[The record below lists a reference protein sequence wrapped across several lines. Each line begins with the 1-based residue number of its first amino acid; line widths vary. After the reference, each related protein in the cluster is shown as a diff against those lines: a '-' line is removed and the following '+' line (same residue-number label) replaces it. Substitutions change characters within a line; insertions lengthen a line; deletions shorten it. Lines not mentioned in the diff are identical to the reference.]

1 MTMSSSSDQVLRSVL
16 GAIDCGV
23 VVLDRKGNIL
33 ESNPKALQV
42 LGLSHD
48 QFHSRGAYDPRWGVV
63 GSDGEPL
70 PASEQPSAISMRT
83 GKRVA
88 GVVMG
93 VDRPGPGPD
102 ETERVWLQITATPL
116 HDESSVLQRVVVT
129 FVDITQQRAVEQAL
143 REEHAFHKELM
154 GTVLAG
160 ITVTSPEGQITYANP
175 QAEALLG
182 LQRSQ
187 LAGLPYD
194 APQFRITDFD
204 GGELPIEELPFA
216 QIRRS
221 RAPVWD
227 VRHAVETPTGVRRLI
242 TVNGAPLFR
251 EDNSLRG
258 AVFAFHDITAAE
270 AARRELHLSEQRL
283 RMATWA
289 ADLAQVDWIIE
300 GALQIDGAWLR
311 RRGWG
316 ADRPVPSTVH
326 GWRQALAPGELAR
339 INAARDEHFAG
350 AVPSIDVE
358 FELPIS
364 PRVTAR
370 LIARVVER
378 DASGRPRRVA
388 GMLADV
394 SAERRAR
401 EERKALQAQ
410 MLESAAYEATARVT
424 GGMANDF
431 NNLLVGILGAAHRVR
446 ELTGADHPAREE
458 LDVVESTAQRAA
470 ELSRELLAMSG
481 HGRFRLEPVDLGQ
494 LAREMREALISGM
507 RHASR
512 IRLRTERELPH
523 IEGDTGQ
530 LRRMIYHLV
539 ANAVDA
545 HRGEAG
551 TIELQIRGAR
561 LGPRDRA
568 WLGGGPA
575 ATCSGVCIEVKD
587 DGEGI
592 DPARVSELVLPFST
606 TRDGRR
612 GLGLAAVQG
621 IVRGHRGFLALEG
634 IPGEGTQ
641 VTIFLPNTTAASP
654 ASPPPELD
662 EEPPPSQGAK
672 LLVVD
677 DEPVV
682 LRICEHALVA
692 AGYTVHTATQG
703 AEGLERWREHGPYDL
718 VVSDLSMPVMDGEAL
733 VRALRADNPALPILV
748 MSGYSRSEVVGRM
761 VGAGSVEFLAKPFKP
776 RRVVRLVS
784 RLLARAQVDS
794 PRRS

>member
-1 MTMSSSSDQVLRSVL
+1 MTESGSSNPLLQAVL
-16 GAIDCGV
+16 GAVDCGV
-23 VVLDRKGNIL
+23 VVLDRGGGIL
-33 ESNPKALQV
+33 ESNPKALEV

-48 QFHSRGAYDPRWGVV
+48 QLRARTAYDPRWGVV
-63 GSDGEPL
+63 SAEGEPL
-70 PASEQPSAISMRT
+70 PASAQPSAIAIRT
-83 GKRVA
+83 GQRVA
-88 GVVMG
+88 GAIMG
-93 VDRPGPGPD
+93 VDRPGQGSD
-102 ETERVWLQITATPL
+102 EVERVWLQITATPL
-116 HDESSVLQRVVVT
+116 HDESGALDRVVVT
-129 FVDITQQRAVEQAL
+129 FVDITQQRTVERAL
-143 REEHAFHKELM
+143 REEQAFHKELM
-154 GTVLAG
+154 STVLAG
-160 ITVTSPEGQITYANP
+160 ITVTSPDGQITYANP

-182 LQRSQ
+182 LQPSQ
-187 LAGLPYD
+187 LAGMPYD

-204 GGELPIEELPFA
+204 GGELSVDALPFA
-216 QIRRS
+216 QLRRS
-221 RAPVWD
+221 LAPVWD
-227 VRHAVETPTGVRRLI
+227 VRHGIQTPMGDRRLI
-242 TVNGAPLFR
+242 SVNGAPLFD
-251 EDNSLRG
+251 ETKSLRG
-258 AVFAFHDITAAE
+258 AVFAFHDITSAE
-270 AARRELHLSEQRL
+270 AARRELRLSEQRL

-289 ADLAQVDWIIE
+289 ADLAQVDWTIN
-300 GALQIDGAWLR
+300 GALAIDGAWLR

-316 ADRPVPSTVH
+316 EDRPVPSTVQ
-326 GWRQALAPGELAR
+326 GWRQALAPSELAR

-350 AVPSIDVE
+350 KVPSIDVE

-370 LIARVVER
+370 LIARVVEH
-378 DASGRPRRVA
+378 DAEGRPRRVA
-388 GMLADV
+388 GMIADV

-410 MLESAAYEATARVT
+410 MLESAAFEATARVT

-431 NNLLVGILGAAHRVR
+431 NNLLVGILGSAHRVR
-446 ELTGADHPAREE
+446 ELTGPDHAAREE
-458 LDVVESTAQRAA
+458 LDVVEATAQRAA

-481 HGRFRLEPVDLGQ
+481 HGRFSLQPVDLGQ
-494 LAREMREALISGM
+494 LVREMREALISGM

-512 IRLRTERELPH
+512 IRLRTDRDLPY

-551 TIELQIRGAR
+551 IIELVIRAAS
-561 LGPRDRA
+561 LGPRDRS
-568 WLGGGPA
+568 WLGAGPP
-575 ATCSGVCIEVKD
+575 TTGHGVCIEVKD

-606 TRDGRR
+606 TREGRR

-621 IVRGHRGFLALEG
+621 IVRGHQGFLALEG
-634 IPGEGTQ
+634 SPGEGTQ
-641 VTIFLPNTTAASP
+641 VTVFLPNTTAASP
-654 ASPPPELD
+654 APPPPELE
-662 EEPPPSQGAK
+662 EEPPPSQGAR

-682 LRICEHALVA
+682 LRICEHALTD
-692 AGYTVHTATQG
+692 AGYTVHTATNG
-703 AEGLERWREHGPYDL
+703 AEGLERWREQGPFDL

-733 VRALRADNPALPILV
+733 VRALRADHPALPILV
-748 MSGYSRSEVVGRM
+748 MSGYSKSEVVGRM

-784 RLLARAQVDS
+784 RLLARAQADS
-794 PRRS
+794 GRWS